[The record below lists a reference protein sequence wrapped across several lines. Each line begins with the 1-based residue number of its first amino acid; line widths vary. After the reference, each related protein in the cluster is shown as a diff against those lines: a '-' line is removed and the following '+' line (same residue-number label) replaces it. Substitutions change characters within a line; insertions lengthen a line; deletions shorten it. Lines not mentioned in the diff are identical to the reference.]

1 MSFFSK
7 ISSFFSSLNGRLVDF
22 NERRKIQN
30 KIDQLDR
37 SDILLTHR
45 LVARR
50 RFPSV
55 GQWRLLGRV
64 LKTDDR
70 RRIGWSIAAI
80 FFGLLLLVGRWLG
93 IHAVLVPADGGE
105 YREGMVGT
113 PHAINPI
120 LAGGNEVDQSI
131 VKLVFSGL
139 YKRDINGE
147 LVFDLVQDATMSA
160 DGKTLSLVLKKGP
173 AFHDGQPVTAGD
185 VVFTLNAI
193 LNPAWKSPLAKNL
206 GGLSANA
213 VDDQT
218 VSISSSVPIPYAA
231 SLLTFGILPKHVWE
245 KIDPASRTAD
255 NYNLRPVGSGPFKF
269 EKFTVDRSGS
279 ILSYTLR
286 SANWSGAKLDH
297 ITFKFYNDYDSA
309 VDKLE
314 SNAIDGLNFVPPG
327 KRDQVQAVPNT
338 IIRTPTISQYTAIF
352 LNPKHLPAL
361 GDAKIRAALA
371 YAIDREKIIEKG
383 LHGLATKR
391 DAPIAEGDAGYSDKI
406 TRYGFDPA
414 RSAKLLDEAGYKLD
428 DVTKTRAKATTTQ
441 PKSKNEKSVTTLSEL
456 KLELTTIDT
465 EENRAAAEIVK
476 EGWEAIGV
484 PTDVITVAANDL
496 QKSVIRPREYDT
508 LLLGEVLPPDSDPY
522 PYWSSS
528 QIADGLNLSA
538 YSNRRVDELLEK
550 ARLAVNEASR
560 NQLLSEFEQIV
571 TSDVPAIFLYQPDY
585 LYPQAS
591 EIKNFNVKR
600 MASPADRFADITNW
614 YRRLRVV
621 FK

>member
-7 ISSFFSSLNGRLVDF
+7 IKAFFSSLNGRLVDF
-22 NERRKIQN
+22 NQRRKIQN
-30 KIDQLDR
+30 KIDRLDR
-37 SDILLTHR
+37 SDVLLTHR

-50 RFPSV
+50 RFPTA

-64 LKTDDR
+64 LKTQER
-70 RRIGWSIAAI
+70 RRINWSIAAI
-80 FFGLLLLVGRWLG
+80 FIGLLLLTGRWLG
-93 IHAVLVPADGGE
+93 AHAVLVPADGGE
-105 YREGMVGT
+105 YREGMVGS

-131 VKLVFSGL
+131 VKLVFNGL
-139 YKRDINGE
+139 YKRDENGK
-147 LVFDLVQDATMSA
+147 LAFDLVQDATLSA
-160 DGKTLSLVLKKGP
+160 DGKTETLTLKNGVT
-173 AFHDGQPVTAGD
+173 FHDNQPVTADD

-206 GGLSANA
+206 SGLSASA
-213 VDDQT
+213 IDSRT
-218 VSISSSVPIPYAA
+218 VSISSAVPIPYIA
-231 SLLTFGILPKHVWE
+231 SLLTFGILPKHIWE
-245 KIDPASRTAD
+245 KIDPTSRTAD
-255 NYNLRPVGSGPFKF
+255 NYNLRPVGSGAFKF

-279 ILSYTLR
+279 ILSYTLHSS
-286 SANWSGAKLDH
+286 SASSAKLER

-327 KRDQVQAVPNT
+327 KRDQVQAIPGT
-338 IIRTPTISQYTAIF
+338 SIHTPTLSQYTAIF
-352 LNPKHLPAL
+352 LNPKHASAL
-361 GDAKIRAALA
+361 KDADVRAALA
-371 YAIDREKIIEKG
+371 YAIDRDKIIAEA
-383 LHGLATKR
+383 LHNQATKR

-414 RSAKLLDEAGYKLD
+414 KSAEILDKAGYKMD
-428 DVTKTRAKATTTQ
+428 DVSKTRVKTTTTQ
-441 PKSKNEKSVTTLSEL
+441 PKTKKEKAVTTSTEL

-484 PTDVITVAANDL
+484 PTDVITVAASDL
-496 QKSVIRPREYDT
+496 QKSVIRPREYDA

-550 ARLAVNEASR
+550 ARLAVSEVAR
-560 NQLLSEFEQIV
+560 NQLLSEFEQII
-571 TSDVPAIFLYQPDY
+571 TADVPAIFLYQPDY

-591 EIKNFNVKR
+591 EIKNFDVKR
-600 MASPADRFADITNW
+600 MTSPADRFANASSW
-614 YRRLRVV
+614 YRKLWVT